1 MLKKQY
7 LKTKNVCKV
16 TFSLPAAVQGE
27 TVFLVGDFNNWD
39 EKATSM
45 KRQKDGSFNA
55 ALELETN
62 REYQF
67 RYLVN
72 GTEWHND
79 WEADKYVPN
88 PFSGDNSVV
97 ITSGGDE
104 ATADAPA
111 ADAAPAKPKRAPA
124 KKTPAAAKTTEAKP
138 KTGSKSKAKTEAKP
152 EGAS

>member
-39 EKATSM
+39 EKATPM
-45 KRQKDGSFNA
+45 KRQKDGSFTTV
-55 ALELETN
+55 LELEKG

-79 WEADKYVPN
+79 WEADRYVPN

-97 ITSGGDE
+97 VTEGD
-104 ATADAPA
+104 AAPAPA
-111 ADAAPAKPKRAPA
+111 AEASAEAKPKRATKPRTP
-124 KKTPAAAKTTEAKP
+124 KTPTTKTKT
-138 KTGSKSKAKTEAKP
+138 TGSKSKAKTQQ
-152 EGAS
+152 SS